1 MARTCMVTG
10 KQGRSGNNRS
20 HAENKTRRRFEPNL
34 QVTSVYSEI
43 LKRMI
48 RLRLTAAGLRTLDH
62 NGGLDA
68 FVMSK
73 APSKLSDEL
82 RAIRGHVQAAMAA
95 RQSAA

>member
-10 KQGRSGNNRS
+10 KQGLSGNNRS

-34 QVTSVYSEI
+34 QETSIYSEV
-43 LKRMI
+43 LKRSF
-48 RLRLTAAGLRTLDH
+48 RLRLTASGLRTLDH

-68 FVMSK
+68 FVMSR

-82 RAIRGHVQAAMAA
+82 RAVRTQVAAALSAQKAA
-95 RQSAA
+95 